1 MGAIEFI
8 APYSEEVEFDDILP
22 NVGLSFPP
30 WDNNSSTCRTRRACP
45 RRAPTI
51 SIPCAVC
58 PMARVGRPTPNSETT
73 ESYDLGWR
81 LNTGN
86 TIASVAVWMIDYTD
100 RIVSS
105 FDPELGFS
113 VDRNVGDVD
122 MHGFEAQIGQ
132 RLGSA
137 VSLSASVGYAK
148 SELLE
153 NLTFGPNQLGQQQLL
168 PLAGKEL
175 VETPE
180 WTYALRADFE
190 VTDNLHFGLQGK
202 KTSDR
207 FSTDLN
213 DETTPAYT
221 VFDLDLSYDFELGGA
236 FESAGLQFNVTN
248 IIDEEYFGT
257 ISSSTGANP
266 QCINA
271 VTGVT
276 APCVN
281 ATGVV
286 QTGGLG
292 FFSIGAP
299 RTATLSFKLNF

>member
-1 MGAIEFI
+1 
-8 APYSEEVEFDDILP
+8 VLP
-22 NVGLSFPP
+22 NVGLAFSP
-30 WDNNSSTCRTRRACP
+30 WDNHMFYLSYAAGLSAPRTDNLYSVRRQADG
-45 RRAPTI
+45 T
-51 SIPCAVC
+51 
-58 PMARVGRPTPNSETT
+58 VGRPLPNSETT
-73 ESYDLGWR
+73 DSYDLGWR
-81 LNTGN
+81 LNTER
-86 TIASVAVWMIDYTD
+86 TMASVAVWMIDYTD

-122 MHGFEAQIGQ
+122 MEGFEVQIGQ

-137 VSLSASVGYAK
+137 VSLSASAGYAK
-148 SELLE
+148 TELQE
-153 NLTFGPNQLGQQQLL
+153 NLSFGLNQLGQEQLL

-190 VTDNLHFGLQGK
+190 VTDNLRFGLQGK
-202 KTSDR
+202 QVGER

-221 VFDLDLSYDFELGGA
+221 VFDLDLAYDFELGG
-236 FESAGLQFNVTN
+236 FESAGVQFNVTN
-248 IIDEEYFGT
+248 LTDEEYFGT
-257 ISSSTGANP
+257 ISSSTGTNP
-266 QCINA
+266 QCINT
-271 VTGVT
+271 VTGAT

-281 ATGVV
+281 STGVV
-286 QTGGLG
+286 QTGGVG

-299 RTATLSFKLNF
+299 RTATLSFNLKF

>member
-1 MGAIEFI
+1 
-8 APYSEEVEFDDILP
+8 
-22 NVGLSFPP
+22 
-30 WDNNSSTCRTRRACP
+30 
-45 RRAPTI
+45 
-51 SIPCAVC
+51 
-58 PMARVGRPTPNSETT
+58 
-73 ESYDLGWR
+73 
-81 LNTGN
+81 
-86 TIASVAVWMIDYTD
+86 MIDYTD

-137 VSLSASVGYAK
+137 VSLSGSVGYAK

-180 WTYALRADFE
+180 WTFALRADYE
-190 VTDNLHFGLQGK
+190 VTENFHIGLQGK
-202 KTSDR
+202 NTSER

-221 VFDLDLSYDFELGGA
+221 VFDLDASYEFELGG

-248 IIDEEYFGT
+248 ITRRRLLRHDQLEHRRQPAVHQHGHGRDRAVRELGGHRADGW
-257 ISSSTGANP
+257 SRLLLDRSTAHRDAFV
-266 QCINA
+266 Q
-271 VTGVT
+271 VELLSV
-276 APCVN
+276 APAC
-281 ATGVV
+281 AGR
-286 QTGGLG
+286 
-292 FFSIGAP
+292 FSP
-299 RTATLSFKLNF
+299 F